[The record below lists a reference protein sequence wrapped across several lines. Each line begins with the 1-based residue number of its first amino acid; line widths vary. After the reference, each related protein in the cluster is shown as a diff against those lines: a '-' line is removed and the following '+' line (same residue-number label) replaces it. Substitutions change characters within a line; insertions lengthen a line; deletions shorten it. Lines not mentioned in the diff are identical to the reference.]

1 MALRNRIRS
10 IESNSQGLIIL
21 HIKSNES
28 HISVKGDKTGQTL
41 QEGQFSAYASTWT
54 RTPDCYGDVVRKGAF
69 ADTLREWKASGDS
82 IPILYGHNESD
93 PDYNIGYV
101 TDAVEDDHGLLV
113 TGQLDT
119 DTNPKAMQVYKLLK
133 GHRLNQMSFGYETL
147 DQGPADSPFG
157 QCNELRAV
165 KLFEVSIVPRGA
177 NPDTSIESVKS
188 TPAETYTPKTSG
200 MSDEKAR
207 NAYAD
212 QLKAN
217 IAPLADAYRKL
228 AKGADDGRRERILDA
243 NRRMVKYLAE
253 THTHVP
259 MFDKI
264 SIERQDR
271 DADSIRRRAKAE
283 QRALTPEELA
293 TLDNYRIIKE
303 ALPIRAEAL
312 RPEREATER
321 LRRMFANSTPS
332 DDVSTPPL
340 TTQAEHGKKMN
351 DNINTKAYHFNIDP
365 VDGHRT
371 NPTLR
376 KGRVAIRSVKAS
388 MLDSLQRN
396 IRTKASNVA
405 WDDIFP
411 VPIINPSEPIRDAAD
426 EVPPQ
431 LLEYIPAVLAP
442 SGEYD
447 IIKEETPDSAGGAAV
462 VPEGTEKPTFSIGLK
477 KEHRKLKV
485 VAVLSDP
492 LDKYMVTTQTAGG
505 MDVTQYVIGRLSTEI
520 MRALEREILTGDGTD
535 SHLLGLD
542 HITGTKTQAYAGGI
556 LDTIVRAIGQVEVQG
571 IAVQTIAISPAD
583 WLTICTEKDTTGR
596 YLTNNAIDPVQMQLW
611 GNNVAVAPG
620 LPQGTAWIIGAD
632 SLQLASDGQMAWA
645 QDAYGSLFKTN
656 QIQFRLESRYSL
668 DALKPHAIVKA
679 TLSEK

>member
-1 MALRNRIRS
+1 MNRIHS

-101 TDAVEDDHGLLV
+101 TDAVEDDHGLLI

-133 GHRLNQMSFGYETL
+133 GHRLNQMSFGYETV
-147 DQGPADSPFG
+147 DQGPADSLRG

-165 KLFEVSIVPRGA
+165 KLLEVSIVPRGA
-177 NPDTSIESVKS
+177 NPDTSIENVKNAPS
-188 TPAETYTPKTSG
+188 ETYTPNTSG
-200 MSDEKAR
+200 MSDEKVR

-212 QLKAN
+212 QIKAN
-217 IAPLADAYRKL
+217 ATPLADAYRKL

-253 THTHVP
+253 CHSHVP

-264 SIERQDR
+264 ALEQQDR
-271 DADSIRRRAKAE
+271 ETDSIHRRAKAE
-283 QRALTPEELA
+283 QRALTPEEQA

-303 ALPIRAEAL
+303 ALPIRDEAL
-312 RPEREATER
+312 RPEREAAEK
-321 LRRMFANSTPS
+321 LRRMLAASTPS
-332 DDVSTPPL
+332 DDVSFHNPC
-340 TTQAEHGKKMN
+340 TQNEYEEEKMN
-351 DNINTKAYHFNIDP
+351 DNSNTKAYRFNIDP
-365 VDGHRT
+365 VDGHMT

-388 MLDSLQRN
+388 MLDSLKHN
-396 IRTKASNVA
+396 IRTKASNIA

-431 LLEYIPAVLAP
+431 LLEYIPAILAP

-447 IIKEETPDSAGGAAV
+447 IIKEATPDSAGGAAV

-492 LDKYMVTTQTAGG
+492 LDKYMVTTSSVGG

-556 LDTIVRAIGQVEVQG
+556 LDTIVHAIGQVEVQG

-611 GNNVAVAPG
+611 GNNVAVAAG

-645 QDAYGSLFKTN
+645 QDAYGSLFKSN
-656 QIQFRLESRYSL
+656 QVQFRLESRYSL